1 MFSLFLFL
9 VWAQFG
15 SQQEKQQFLLK
26 ANITSE
32 REISPAA
39 MQLTLDAGSKH
50 DARAQFLDHQTP
62 GENLRFDLAAY
73 ELDRAL
79 GLNLVTP
86 AVERTVKGRDAVVV
100 WWVDDFAMNELERR
114 RKKIEP
120 PDPDRWAKQMQAVRV
135 FDELIAN
142 AYRKPDAA
150 SYLTTLWD
158 NLLITRDWGIWIT
171 DHKRAFGI
179 NKRLEHP
186 ETLTACE
193 RAMLKKL
200 RSLNKKELQLRVG
213 RYLSPVQIDAL
224 EVRRVLLVKHF
235 DVRISSWATRPCCS
249 ICRPSDSSFVHCRFD
264 DVSLVFEADELH

>member
-1 MFSLFLFL
+1 MKMVFYLFILF

-15 SQQEKQQFLLK
+15 SQEEKQQFLLK
-26 ANITSE
+26 ANIASE

-62 GENLRFDLAAY
+62 GANLRFDLAAY
-73 ELDRAL
+73 ELDKAL

-86 AVERTVKGRDAVVV
+86 AVERTVKGRAAVVV
-100 WWVDDFAMNELERR
+100 WWVDDFAMNEFERR

-120 PDPDRWAKQMQAVRV
+120 PDPDRWTKQMQAVRI

-142 AYRKPDAA
+142 AYRNVDPAF
-150 SYLTTLWD
+150 YQTTLWD
-158 NLLITRDWGIWIT
+158 NLLITRDWGVWIT
-171 DHKRAFGI
+171 DHKRAFGV

-186 ETLTACE
+186 ETLLQCD

-200 RSLNKKELQLRVG
+200 RGLNKNELQRRVG
-213 RYLSPVQIDAL
+213 RYLSSVQVDAL
-224 EVRRVLLVKHF
+224 EARRARLVKHF
-235 DVRISSWATRPCCS
+235 DERISKLGDKTVLYDLPPQR
-249 ICRPSDSSFVHCRFD
+249 
-264 DVSLVFEADELH
+264 

>member
-1 MFSLFLFL
+1 MFSLFILF
-9 VWAQFG
+9 VWAQFS

-26 ANITSE
+26 ANIASE

-39 MQLTLDAGSKH
+39 MQLTLDAGSIHDVRRRH

-62 GENLRFDLAAY
+62 GDNLRFDLAAY

-100 WWVDDFAMNELERR
+100 WWVDDFAMNELARR
-114 RKKIEP
+114 RQKIEP
-120 PDPDRWAKQMQAVRV
+120 PDPDRWTKQMQTVRG

-142 AYRKPDAA
+142 AYRKVDPEF
-150 SYLTTLWD
+150 YLTTLWD
-158 NLLITRDWGIWIT
+158 NLLITRDWGVWIT

-179 NKRLEHP
+179 NNGLEHP
-186 ETLTACE
+186 ETLIQCD

-200 RSLNKKELQLRVG
+200 RNLNKKELQRQVG

-224 EVRRVLLVKHF
+224 EARRALLVKHF
-235 DVRISSWATRPCCS
+235 DARISKLGDK
-249 ICRPSDSSFVHCRFD
+249 IVLFD
-264 DVSLVFEADELH
+264 PPPER